1 MAEFS
6 VNIEKMEEVAADA
19 EQVSRILGE
28 KLSELEAARSQINA
42 CMSGTGG
49 KSVRRINALEDKV
62 KKLNREISMLSQKL
76 LEISGIYQ
84 AYEKRILGL
93 KGSGDAESRDSA
105 GRSGEPSILD
115 RIRNVLSK
123 IKKAGLNPNAAYSAD
138 PVNLS
143 TGNYVYENNYFFI

>member
-105 GRSGEPSILD
+105 GRSGETLP
-115 RIRNVLSK
+115 
-123 IKKAGLNPNAAYSAD
+123 
-138 PVNLS
+138 
-143 TGNYVYENNYFFI
+143 E